1 MHKKTIIENVIK
13 QTHLIYLF
21 SSMPMVFW
29 ITGLPS
35 SISSLSLNGRSVSM
49 SCGCNYNDKFSI
61 LLRFFCKVLYNYLL
75 DIKVFTNNDRED
87 GTFSLPCFLQDEEC
101 WRSVPCVAAISRHL
115 DYVGD
120 SQIDQWPLIQ
130 VYLFRQFQQFFSWPA
145 IDSVVHNMIPRG
157 ISRPH
162 ETLLG

>member
-1 MHKKTIIENVIK
+1 MLIENVIK

-49 SCGCNYNDKFSI
+49 SFGCNYNDKNSI
-61 LLRFFCKVLYNYLL
+61 LLRFFSSVGFSYYL
-75 DIKVFTNNDRED
+75 VTDRKD
-87 GTFSLPCFLQDEEC
+87 GTFSLPYFLQDVEWWC
-101 WRSVPCVAAISRHL
+101 SVPCVAVIPHHL

-120 SQIDQWPLIQ
+120 SPIDQWPLIQ
-130 VYLFRQFQQFFSWPA
+130 VYLFQQFQQFFSWLA
-145 IDSVVHNMIPRG
+145 IDSVAHNMIPLG
-157 ISRPH
+157 ISRRH